1 MRDKMKY
8 TGLVVIGLTLSG
20 CASMNVFKDSSAD
33 QAAIAPPVAAPVAP
47 LAPGT
52 PGLPTNLSSA
62 QIKTL
67 LTGKSWRW
75 KGPKNG
81 GVTLYASDGTSLV
94 EVTGKGTTQ
103 GKWLAKDGQLCES
116 FSPATF
122 LPQGVPMTCQP
133 FTGTAGN
140 YRVGPATFNLAS

>member
-1 MRDKMKY
+1 MTNVTKSA
-8 TGLVVIGLTLSG
+8 LLLAAAAALSA
-20 CASMNVFKDSSAD
+20 CASMNVFKDSSTD
-33 QAAIAPPVAAPVAP
+33 QAAIAPPPVN
-47 LAPGT
+47 APGAALGSGALT
-52 PGLPTNLSSA
+52 AS

-75 KGPKNG
+75 KGPKNS
-81 GVTLYASDGTSLV
+81 GVTLYALDGTSLV

-103 GKWLAKDGQLCES
+103 GKWEAKDGQLCES
-116 FSPATF
+116 FSPAPF

-140 YRVGPATFNLAS
+140 YMVGQATFNLAS

>member
-1 MRDKMKY
+1 MKY
-8 TGLVVIGLTLSG
+8 IGLAMLGLTLSG

-33 QAAIAPPVAAPVAP
+33 QAAAAQSLAAPVAP
-47 LAPGT
+47 LAPG
-52 PGLPTNLSSA
+52 GLPTDLSAA
-62 QIKTL
+62 QITTL

-116 FSPATF
+116 FSPAPF

-140 YRVGPATFNLAS
+140 YKVGPATFNLAS

>member
-1 MRDKMKY
+1 MMK
-8 TGLVVIGLTLSG
+8 LVKPATLLAAAVALNA
-20 CASMNVFKDSSAD
+20 CASMNVFKDSSSD
-33 QAAIAPPVAAPVAP
+33 QAAIAPPPTAVPT
-47 LAPGT
+47 T
-52 PGLPTNLSSA
+52 PGVYSAA

-75 KGPKNG
+75 KGPKNS

-103 GKWLAKDGQLCES
+103 GKWEARDGQLCES
-116 FSPATF
+116 FSPAPF

-140 YRVGPATFNLAS
+140 YMVGQATFNLAS

>member
-1 MRDKMKY
+1 MNKTLKFG
-8 TGLVVIGLTLSG
+8 GLLAAAMALNA
-20 CASMNVFKDSSAD
+20 CASMNVFKDSGTD
-33 QAAIAPPVAAPVAP
+33 QAAVAPPVTAPA
-47 LAPGT
+47 T
-52 PGLPTNLSSA
+52 PGVPGVLSAA

-75 KGPKNG
+75 KGPKNA

-103 GKWLAKDGQLCES
+103 GKWEAKDGQLCES
-116 FSPATF
+116 FSPAPF

-133 FTGTAGN
+133 FTGSAGN
-140 YRVGPATFNLAS
+140 YMVGQATFNLAS